1 LKIGTIT
8 DLIQY
13 RIQNEK
19 TVERISECKLPT
31 EYGEFRLYAYQDQVS
46 NKLHLALTIG
56 DIIDDNS
63 PVLVRV
69 HARNLLG
76 DLFASK
82 RKDCGMPL
90 RLAMEK
96 IADEKRGVLVVIRQE
111 EDSKSLVERIHR
123 YQMEDNGIEHSNQ
136 REGNFDWRTTGTGA
150 QILADL
156 GVHKMRVLGE
166 ERNYVG
172 LSGYNL
178 EIVEY
183 VSCTSSRAVK
193 LAVSE

>member
-1 LKIGTIT
+1 
-8 DLIQY
+8 
-13 RIQNEK
+13 
-19 TVERISECKLPT
+19 
-31 EYGEFRLYAYQDQVS
+31 LYAYQDQVGG
-46 NKLHLALTIG
+46 KLHLALTMGNIV
-56 DIIDDNS
+56 DDDR

-69 HARNLLG
+69 HARNSLG

-96 IADEKRGVLVVIRQE
+96 IASEKRGVLVVIRQE

-123 YQMEDNGIEHSNQ
+123 YQMEDNGIKLSSQ
-136 REGNFDWRTTGTGA
+136 PGINFDSRITGTGA

-166 ERNYVG
+166 KRNYLG

-183 VSCTSSRAVK
+183 VSCTSSGAVK
-193 LAVSE
+193 LAFSD